1 MQIMMQTAAK
11 DTCAGVTV
19 AALSLKYDNG
29 GQYDEI
35 MMQNYA
41 KDTCASVTVSA
52 LSVEAAAWKTGHF
65 QNRG

>member
-1 MQIMMQTAAK
+1 MINIM
-11 DTCAGVTV
+11 TCASVTV
-19 AALSLKYDNG
+19 SALSVEDDN
-29 GQYDEI
+29 DEMASMI
-35 MMQNYA
+35 MTWHDNDNDA